1 VKILIAGYGTVGKI
15 RHRELMKFPDVEV
28 IGICDQIY
36 PQAGQTQNGIPTFSN
51 IKEMM
56 DEKGEKADAI
66 FIALPNYLAAEA
78 TSLAIESHLHVFCEK
93 PPSRNVQELRKV
105 LNTYENHHKQVL
117 MYGFNHRFHP
127 SINKAKEIISSG
139 EFGEIIDIRGIYGKS
154 AIIKYSPDEWRSQRR
169 FSGGGILLDQGIHMV
184 DMFRYLGGEF
194 KVLHSKV
201 NNSHWNYD
209 VEDNAYALLKNE
221 KGVIGSIQSSATQ
234 WRHKFNL
241 DITLTKGALA
251 LSGILSSTRS
261 YGAETIALI
270 YPQESQPGDPTE
282 LTFKYS
288 DDQSWA
294 DEVEMFINKCKEATT
309 KAFTNSQ
316 DALQTMEL
324 VYDIYNSDLEWKS
337 KYGTDWS

>member
-1 VKILIAGYGTVGKI
+1 
-15 RHRELMKFPDVEV
+15 
-28 IGICDQIY
+28 
-36 PQAGQTQNGIPTFSN
+36 
-51 IKEMM
+51 
-56 DEKGEKADAI
+56 
-66 FIALPNYLAAEA
+66 
-78 TSLAIESHLHVFCEK
+78 
-93 PPSRNVQELRKV
+93 V

-209 VEDNAYALLKNE
+209 VEDNAYALLKTE

-261 YGAETIALI
+261 YGAETITLI

-294 DEVEMFINKCKEATT
+294 DEVEMFINECKGA
-309 KAFTNSQ
+309 KINAFTNSQ

>member
-15 RHRELMKFPDVEV
+15 RHHEAKKFPGVEV
-28 IGICDQIY
+28 VGICDQIY
-36 PQAGQTQNGIPTFSN
+36 PRTGSTQNGISTFNN
-51 IKEMM
+51 IQDMM
-56 DEKGEKADAI
+56 EEKGQNADAI

-78 TSLAIESHLHVFCEK
+78 TSLAIQSKLHVFCEK
-93 PPSRNVQELRKV
+93 PPSRNVQELRMV
-105 LNTYENHHKQVL
+105 LNTYESHRDQVL

-127 SINKAKEIISSG
+127 SINKAKEIVSSG

-154 AIIKYSPDEWRSQRR
+154 AIIKYSPDEWRSQRKL
-169 FSGGGILLDQGIHMV
+169 SGGGILLDQGIHMV

-194 KVLHSKV
+194 NVLHSKV

-221 KGVIGSIQSSATQ
+221 TGVIGSIQSSATQ
-234 WRHKFNL
+234 WRHKFSL

-251 LSGILSSTRS
+251 LSGILSSTKS
-261 YGAETIALI
+261 YGAETITLI
-270 YPQESQPGDPTE
+270 YPQASQPGNPTE
-282 LTFKYS
+282 ITFKYS

-294 DEVEMFINKCKEATT
+294 EEVELFIRECSKVKTE
-309 KAFTNSQ
+309 AFTNSQ

-324 VYDIYNSDLEWKS
+324 VYAIYNSDPEWKS
-337 KYGTDWS
+337 KYGDDWS